1 MYNDN
6 NNDNNNDDE
15 KTNKLKKIRKLL
27 LLKTDDELKK
37 NSKKNS
43 NLMINSKTIEDIN
56 KSYNLYNILLLEK
69 SRIYYNF
76 IKTEEKV
83 YPNISLINKDKPRV
97 KNIKFKNPT
106 NINKDIEEEPNTPIL
121 NFFPKKIDLAS
132 NQLKRLDIPINKS
145 IKERKYT
152 EEKIIFQNKIINE
165 NIINKSTKIERKGL
179 FKLVDKI
186 VNIKMNN
193 ENKEEMIKKNIIKL
207 RKYCNRLKKTKKN
220 LKKINK
226 LKSESISKKIKEK
239 KEKKDKFNNNHNNN
253 KKRMTITS
261 NKNFFKKSLFGV
273 DKIID
278 EKLER
283 GEHRGNT
290 TKSLHSKNVIKEYKK
305 ENETEKGK
313 DKEKDKEKKPKINR
327 VASFKVLKQMIK
339 KDKIEQPNRKKFR
352 KMQTLNGNFQN
363 KLLEFGKKKP
373 IKLVKKT
380 EINKNDESIP
390 SNNILLSNGTLLS
403 SKFERPTIYFIY
415 NNISNSNNIISFN
428 KEQSKSKVI
437 SLFGNN
443 NNNKNISNKEKKG
456 SNVSHF
462 NKEIILKNRLST
474 KKYNKNT
481 SRIYDKYLHFSKKD
495 ENYQLIKLERKNSLN
510 KDDIEE
516 INILS
521 DFNKKCKKKQN
532 ISPANKND
540 HY

>member
-1 MYNDN
+1 M
-6 NNDNNNDDE
+6 
-15 KTNKLKKIRKLL
+15 
-27 LLKTDDELKK
+27 
-37 NSKKNS
+37 
-43 NLMINSKTIEDIN
+43 
-56 KSYNLYNILLLEK
+56 
-69 SRIYYNF
+69 
-76 IKTEEKV
+76 
-83 YPNISLINKDKPRV
+83 
-97 KNIKFKNPT
+97 
-106 NINKDIEEEPNTPIL
+106 
-121 NFFPKKIDLAS
+121 AS

-261 NKNFFKKSLFGV
+261 NKNFLKKSLFGV

-305 ENETEKGK
+305 EKEKEKGK

-327 VASFKVLKQMIK
+327 VASFKVLKQMI
-339 KDKIEQPNRKKFR
+339 
-352 KMQTLNGNFQN
+352 
-363 KLLEFGKKKP
+363 
-373 IKLVKKT
+373 
-380 EINKNDESIP
+380 
-390 SNNILLSNGTLLS
+390 
-403 SKFERPTIYFIY
+403 
-415 NNISNSNNIISFN
+415 
-428 KEQSKSKVI
+428 
-437 SLFGNN
+437 
-443 NNNKNISNKEKKG
+443 
-456 SNVSHF
+456 
-462 NKEIILKNRLST
+462 
-474 KKYNKNT
+474 
-481 SRIYDKYLHFSKKD
+481 
-495 ENYQLIKLERKNSLN
+495 
-510 KDDIEE
+510 
-516 INILS
+516 
-521 DFNKKCKKKQN
+521 
-532 ISPANKND
+532 
-540 HY
+540 